1 MLRILVLTLFVSF
14 CTISSSDAEND
25 SLAQQLETTNRYLIL
40 KDSIITHKKQD
51 IKAYR
56 DSLKI
61 NTPKNKNEEF
71 RLLLQLS
78 KQYEY
83 FVYDSA
89 FQYANRA
96 TKMAYQLK
104 DEEKIAEAKTRL
116 SLILL
121 LKGLYKETI
130 DSLQSINPY
139 MLQAKKRIDF
149 YAVAYRAYYDLSNSR
164 WGYYAPK
171 YREIG
176 NSYVRKIE
184 EEGDPKSFTYLL
196 AQALRSLNNL
206 DNNKAISQ
214 YNNLVYNHDLDP
226 HQAAISNCGLGIAYI
241 RLHEKD
247 KAKYHLLKAVIGDIK
262 SVTMETLAAKVL
274 AEVLFHEGDL
284 EKANKFIAEAQ
295 KDASFYGSN
304 ARRLEISYIRPDI
317 EAAVLKKVV
326 KEKDLVLSASII
338 VSLLTLIIVAFAIII
353 YRQLRELKNAR
364 KVIME
369 SNRSLRQVNDQLRE
383 VSKIKEEYVG
393 YYFNFSSQFIERMD
407 AMRKAISRQLLTKQ
421 FDAIEHELRQYNAKK
436 ERQNLFQDFDRIFLK
451 LFPDFINRF
460 NLLFDE
466 KDRIQFKDA
475 NCLNTDLRIFA
486 LIRLGII
493 DNDKIASILNFSVN
507 TIYTYKTKIKN
518 RSLVPNEDF
527 DSKIMEIKSV

>member
-1 MLRILVLTLFVSF
+1 MLRILILSF
-14 CTISSSDAEND
+14 LICLGNTTISEAQND
-25 SLAQQLETTNRYLIL
+25 TLAQQFEKTNRYLHL
-40 KDSIITHKKQD
+40 KDSIIRQKKLD
-51 IKAYR
+51 INVFR

-61 NTPKNKNEEF
+61 ANPKNKKEEF

-96 TKMAYQLK
+96 INIAYQLK

-139 MLQAKKRIDF
+139 VLQAKKRVEF
-149 YAVAYRAYYDLSNSR
+149 YSVAYRAYYDLSNSR
-164 WGYYAPK
+164 WGYFAPK
-171 YREIG
+171 YLKIG

-184 EEGDPKSFTYLL
+184 EEGDPDSFDYLL
-196 AQALRSLNNL
+196 ARALKSLNNL
-206 DNNKAISQ
+206 ENDKAINL
-214 YNNLVYNHDLDP
+214 YKELVYHHNLNP

-241 RLHEKD
+241 RLHEKE
-247 KAKYHLLKAVIGDIK
+247 KAKYHLLKAAVGDIQ

-295 KDASFYGSN
+295 KDAGYYGSN
-304 ARRLEISYIRPDI
+304 ARRLEISYIKPDI

-326 KEKDLVLSASII
+326 KEKDLVLSVSII

-353 YRQLRELKNAR
+353 YRQLRELRKAR

-421 FDAIEHELRQYNAKK
+421 YDTIEHELRQYNAKK

-451 LFPDFINRF
+451 LFPDFVNRY
-460 NLLFDE
+460 NLLFED
-466 KDRIQFKDA
+466 KDRIQLKDS

-493 DNDKIASILNFSVN
+493 DNEKIASILNFSVN